1 MGWIDVRGPREQVA
15 AEGGDADGGYDRAPG
30 REEEPCGIG
39 EKRITDCHDGR
50 SILRVLYL
58 TVIGIRNRCRREAG
72 QRGLA
77 LGCFRELLLRG
88 RRSLV
93 HVALHAGFMLG
104 Y

>member
-1 MGWIDVRGPREQVA
+1 MNRIELRPPREQVA

-30 REEEPCGIG
+30 REEEPCGVG
-39 EKRITDCHDGR
+39 EKRITEGHDGR
-50 SILRVLYL
+50 SIIRVLNLSGVRYRYS
-58 TVIGIRNRCRREAG
+58 VAGVRRAREAS
-72 QRGLA
+72 RRA
-77 LGCFRELLLRG
+77 ASALLLRG